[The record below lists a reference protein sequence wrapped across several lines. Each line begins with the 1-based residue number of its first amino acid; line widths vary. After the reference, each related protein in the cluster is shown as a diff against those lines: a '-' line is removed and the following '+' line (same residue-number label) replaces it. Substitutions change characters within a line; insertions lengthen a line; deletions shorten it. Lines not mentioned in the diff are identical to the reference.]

1 MYKCKNQQVWIRT
14 WGAVG
19 ATLASECCHSGYVY
33 SVRQLHVIYSVLKA
47 LEAGVQDREA
57 NSEIFS
63 SNKIRRDE
71 ILIPTRSDLSGTVN
85 PAQPQALINVFCSN
99 AE

>member
-1 MYKCKNQQVWIRT
+1 MYKCKNQQVWWM

-47 LEAGVQDREA
+47 LEGPGVQDREA
-57 NSEIFS
+57 NTEIFS

-71 ILIPTRSDLSGTVN
+71 ILILTRSDLSGTVN

>member
-1 MYKCKNQQVWIRT
+1 MSRT
-14 WGAVG
+14 ERP
-19 ATLASECCHSGYVY
+19 T
-33 SVRQLHVIYSVLKA
+33 VR
-47 LEAGVQDREA
+47 
-57 NSEIFS
+57 S

-71 ILIPTRSDLSGTVN
+71 ILILTRSDLSGTVN

>member
-1 MYKCKNQQVWIRT
+1 MYKCKNQQVWWT

-47 LEAGVQDREA
+47 LEGPGVQDREA
-57 NSEIFS
+57 NTEIFS

>member
-1 MYKCKNQQVWIRT
+1 MLPQCT
-14 WGAVG
+14 
-19 ATLASECCHSGYVY
+19 ATTLGF
-33 SVRQLHVIYSVLKA
+33 VIYSVLKA
-47 LEAGVQDREA
+47 VGGPGVEHT
-57 NSEIFS
+57 EIFS

-71 ILIPTRSDLSGTVN
+71 ILIPTRSDLSGAVN

>member
-1 MYKCKNQQVWIRT
+1 MDTNVRSCRCYFSFRVLSQWLHVQCT
-14 WGAVG
+14 
-19 ATLASECCHSGYVY
+19 ATTLGF
-33 SVRQLHVIYSVLKA
+33 VIYSVLKA
-47 LEAGVQDREA
+47 LEGPGVQDREA
-57 NSEIFS
+57 NTEIFS

-71 ILIPTRSDLSGTVN
+71 ILIPVRSDLSGTVN